1 MAKLT
6 GRAALAERGD
16 RATNIAINII
26 LATIAIVIIYP
37 LWFVLI
43 ASVSDPSA
51 ITAGKVFLWPVQFTL
66 DGYGLLRTNPEI
78 WRGYGN
84 TLMYAAVGTCW
95 NLLLL
100 IPAGYA
106 LSRPE
111 LPGRR
116 WITLFFMLTMYFSGG
131 TVPKFVL
138 VSNIGWFDNPAAILF
153 ASGVSAYNLVLVR
166 SFFMS
171 NIPDSL
177 FDAAR
182 VDGCSI
188 TKFFIQV
195 VLPLS
200 GSIVA
205 IMTLFSVQAFW
216 NQYLD
221 ARMYLITRKYWTL
234 QQTVQAIVENASY
247 SQGPEVGGVMTPEE
261 IEEMERAIRESNLL
275 KYSVVIVAA
284 LPMIALYPVIQR
296 YFVKGIMVGSVKG

>member
-6 GRAALAERGD
+6 GKAALAERGD
-16 RATNIAINII
+16 RGLNITINVILVVASII
-26 LATIAIVIIYP
+26 IIYP
-37 LWFVLI
+37 LWYVII
-43 ASVSDPSA
+43 ASFSDPDAISA
-51 ITAGKVFLWPVQFTL
+51 GRVILWPADFTL
-66 DGYGLLRTNPEI
+66 DGYTLLQKNTTI
-78 WRGYGN
+78 WSGYLN
-84 TLMYAAVGTCW
+84 TLIYAAVGTLW
-95 NLLLL
+95 TLLKL

-131 TVPKFVL
+131 TVPRFVL
-138 VSNIGWFDNPAAILF
+138 ITNIGWYDNPAAILF
-153 ASGVSAYNLVLVR
+153 TTGVSAYNLVLVR

-188 TKFFIQV
+188 TRFFIRV

-200 GSIVA
+200 GSIIA
-205 IMTLFSVQAFW
+205 IMTLFSVQGYW

-221 ARMYLITRKYWTL
+221 AKMFLPTRKYWTL
-234 QQTVQAIVENASY
+234 QQTIRALTESVIEIAPEDMALLPTEELEALLKMQREQAL
-247 SQGPEVGGVMTPEE
+247 M
-261 IEEMERAIRESNLL
+261 
-275 KYSVVIVAA
+275 KYSVVIIAA
-284 LPMIALYPVIQR
+284 IPMIVIYPFIQR
-296 YFVKGIMVGSVKG
+296 HFVKGIMVGSVKG